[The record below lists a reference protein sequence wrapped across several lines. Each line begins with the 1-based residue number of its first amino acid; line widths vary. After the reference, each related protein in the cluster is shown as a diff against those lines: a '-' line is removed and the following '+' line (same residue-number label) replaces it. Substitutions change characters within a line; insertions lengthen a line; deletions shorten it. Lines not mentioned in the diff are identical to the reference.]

1 MSDRIGYS
9 ARRKT
14 REEQRA
20 RGSGSDCE
28 REINSRR
35 ERSEELCMH
44 RNGFRCKC
52 VGKETADCSYK
63 LLSFSPISSSSL
75 SSSISFGLTVQSG
88 VYSFREMSSV
98 PLIDLISFRVSAFD
112 RVKERE
118 RLRGGKKK
126 KKKSRRI
133 LESLADINYGPI
145 IPRSRKS
152 GSRLANGEHLA
163 HEGSPLTSI
172 AKKLINRKRCQER
185 QRENEGEGESSRILI
200 ELYRVLK
207 ERRCE
212 TERYILPV

>member
-1 MSDRIGYS
+1 M
-9 ARRKT
+9 
-14 REEQRA
+14 
-20 RGSGSDCE
+20 RGKGNCGLQLQ
-28 REINSRR
+28 IA
-35 ERSEELCMH
+35 L
-44 RNGFRCKC
+44 
-52 VGKETADCSYK
+52 
-63 LLSFSPISSSSL
+63 LLSYLLFLSL
-75 SSSISFGLTVQSG
+75 SFSISFGLTFKAAYIRS
-88 VYSFREMSSV
+88 EMSSV
-98 PLIDLISFRVSAFD
+98 PLIDLISFRVSALSTES
-112 RVKERE
+112 ERAGETE
-118 RLRGGKKK
+118 RGK

-212 TERYILPV
+212 TEKYILPAKSLEGEGDARRRIPLCTSSVLNFNF

>member
-1 MSDRIGYS
+1 
-9 ARRKT
+9 
-14 REEQRA
+14 
-20 RGSGSDCE
+20 
-28 REINSRR
+28 
-35 ERSEELCMH
+35 MH

-63 LLSFSPISSSSL
+63 LPSFSPIFSSSL
-75 SSSISFGLTVQSG
+75 SFSISFGLTFKAAYIRS
-88 VYSFREMSSV
+88 EMSSV

-118 RLRGGKKK
+118 RLRGKK

-212 TERYILPV
+212 TEKYILPAKSLEGEGDT